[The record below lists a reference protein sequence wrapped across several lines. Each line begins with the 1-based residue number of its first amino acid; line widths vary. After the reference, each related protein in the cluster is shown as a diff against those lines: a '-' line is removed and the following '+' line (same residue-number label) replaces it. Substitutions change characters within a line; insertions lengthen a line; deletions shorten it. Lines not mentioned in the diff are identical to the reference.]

1 MPDAAAFGF
10 EPRAEHSDAYGDL
23 MTTLRPWRDAWTSA
37 LYGEEGFY
45 RRSRP
50 AEHFRTSAQGGLFAE
65 AIAELARRNGSATIV
80 DMAAGS
86 GELLTA
92 LQALGVPAALIG
104 VELVDRPADLPAA
117 IEWTDRLPA
126 SIDGLLVAH
135 EWLDNIPCDVVELAE
150 DGVVRI
156 VEVDPAT
163 GEESLGAPYTAPW
176 LDTWW
181 PLTEP
186 GQRAEVGETRDLA
199 WADAVS
205 RVDGIALAIDYVHT
219 RETRPPFGSLRSYA
233 GGREVDVVPDG
244 TRDVTAHVAIDSVA
258 AAVGATLT
266 TQRDALADLGLDGSR
281 PPLELATT
289 DPGAYVQALTR
300 ATQAGELR
308 ARGGWG
314 DFIWAMTDTR
324 DVEG

>member
-1 MPDAAAFGF
+1 
-10 EPRAEHSDAYGDL
+10 
-23 MTTLRPWRDAWTSA
+23 MTSPHPSWRDAWTAA
-37 LYGEEGFY
+37 LYGAEGFY
-45 RRSRP
+45 RTGRP
-50 AEHFRTSAQGGLFAE
+50 AQHFRTSAQGGLFAE
-65 AIAELARRNGSATIV
+65 AIAELARRSGSATIV

-86 GELLTA
+86 GELLIS
-92 LQALGVPAALIG
+92 LSSLGVPARLIG
-104 VELVDRPADLPAA
+104 VELVERPVDLPAS
-117 IEWTDRLPA
+117 IEWTDQLPA

-135 EWLDNIPCDVVELAE
+135 EWLDNIPCDVVELDE

-156 VEVDPAT
+156 VEVDRAT
-163 GEESLGAPYTAPW
+163 GEESLGAAYSSPW

-186 GQRAEVGETRDLA
+186 GQRAEVGEPRDTA
-199 WADAVS
+199 WADAVA
-205 RVDGIALAIDYVHT
+205 RVDGIAVAIDYAHT

-233 GGREVDVVPDG
+233 DGREVDVVPDG

-266 TQRDALADLGLDGSR
+266 TQRDALAELGLDGSR

-289 DPGAYVQALTR
+289 DPAAYVLALTR
-300 ATQAGELR
+300 ATQAAELR

-314 DFIWAMTDTR
+314 DFTWAMTDTR
-324 DVEG
+324 DMEV

>member
-1 MPDAAAFGF
+1 MG
-10 EPRAEHSDAYGDL
+10 AYRDR
-23 MTTLRPWRDAWTSA
+23 MTIGLSPWRDAWASA
-37 LYGEEGFY
+37 LYGDEGFY

-50 AEHFRTSAQGGLFAE
+50 TDHFRTSAQGGMFAE

-92 LQALGVPAALIG
+92 LHVLGVPARLIG
-104 VELVDRPADLPAA
+104 VELVDRPVDLPAE
-117 IEWTDRLPA
+117 ITWTDQLPP
-126 SIDGLLVAH
+126 SIEGLLVAH
-135 EWLDNIPCDVVELAE
+135 EWLDNIPCDVVELDE
-150 DGVVRI
+150 DGVVRV
-156 VEVDPAT
+156 VEVDPT
-163 GEESLGAPYTAPW
+163 SGEESLGAPYSSPW

-181 PLTEP
+181 SLTKT
-186 GQRAEVGETRDLA
+186 GQRAEVGEPRDRA
-199 WADAVS
+199 WADAVA
-205 RVDGIALAIDYVHT
+205 RVDGIALAIDYAHT
-219 RETRPPFGSLRSYA
+219 RDSRPPFGSLRSYA

-258 AAVGATLT
+258 AAVGATLS
-266 TQRDALADLGLDGSR
+266 TQRDALAELGLDGSR
-281 PPLELATT
+281 PPLELATS
-289 DPGAYVQALTR
+289 DPAAYVAALTS

-314 DFIWAMTDTR
+314 DFIWAVTDTR